1 MALSRACDPV
11 AADTLTTMAQATGT
25 STGGAQTLAR
35 GLSALKAVVAAAD
48 GLSAQDVGDLLGVHR
63 TIAYRLLTT
72 LVDAGLVSRGQD
84 GKFRGAVGLLQLTAG
99 AYHTL
104 RAAAVP
110 ILRRL
115 ANEVG
120 STVSLLVVENGEA
133 VALAV
138 IESETSRYRI
148 VFAEGSTHPLDRGAA
163 GHALSSI
170 LPATPQDGDRLRK
183 ARADGYATSFAEVEP
198 GAYGLAVPIPH
209 ADHSV
214 AACINLITYRPELIE
229 QALPAVL
236 AAAAELGR
244 TLADG
249 AQQN

>member
-1 MALSRACDPV
+1 
-11 AADTLTTMAQATGT
+11 MAQATGT
-25 STGGAQTLAR
+25 ATGGAQTLAR
-35 GLSALKAVVAAAD
+35 GLSALKAVVAAPD

-84 GKFRGAVGLLQLTAG
+84 GRFRGAVGLLQLTAG
-99 AYHTL
+99 AFHTL
-104 RAAAVP
+104 RATAVP

-115 ANEVG
+115 ANDVG
-120 STVSLLVVENGEA
+120 STVSLLVVENDEA

-138 IESETSRYRI
+138 VESETSRYRI

-170 LPATPQDGDRLRK
+170 RPATPQDSDRVRK

-198 GAYGLAVPIPH
+198 GAYGLAVPVPSPDP
-209 ADHSV
+209 AV

-229 QALPAVL
+229 QARPAVM

-244 TLADG
+244 ALVA
-249 AQQN
+249 APH

>member
-1 MALSRACDPV
+1 MA
-11 AADTLTTMAQATGT
+11 AAAGT
-25 STGGAQTLAR
+25 STGAQTLAR
-35 GLSALKAVVAAAD
+35 GLAALKAVVAAAD

-84 GKFRGAVGLLQLTAG
+84 GRFRGAVGLLQLTAG
-99 AYHTL
+99 AYNTL

-110 ILRRL
+110 VLRRL

-120 STVSLLVVENGEA
+120 STVSLLVMENGEA

-138 IESETSRYRI
+138 VESETSRYRI

-163 GHALSSI
+163 GHALSSTR
-170 LPATPQDGDRLRK
+170 PESSGDSDRLRK
-183 ARADGYATSFAEVEP
+183 ARAQGYATSFAEVEP
-198 GAYGLAVPIPH
+198 GAYGLAVLIPYP
-209 ADHSV
+209 DHSI
-214 AACINLITYRPELIE
+214 AACINLITYRQELVE

-244 TLADG
+244 VLVEGPQKLAPPR
-249 AQQN
+249 

>member
-1 MALSRACDPV
+1 
-11 AADTLTTMAQATGT
+11 MAQATAPA
-25 STGGAQTLAR
+25 TGGAQTLAR
-35 GLSALKAVVAAAD
+35 GLSALKAVVAAPD

-72 LVDAGLVSRGQD
+72 LVDAGLVSRGPD
-84 GKFRGAVGLLQLTAG
+84 GRFRGAVGLLQLTAG
-99 AYHTL
+99 AYSTL

-120 STVSLLVVENGEA
+120 STVSLLVTENGEA

-138 IESETSRYRI
+138 VESETSRYRI
-148 VFAEGSTHPLDRGAA
+148 SFAEGSTHPLDRGAA
-163 GHALSSI
+163 GHALSSL
-170 LPATPQDGDRLRK
+170 LPETPHDGDRVRR

-198 GAYGLAVPIPH
+198 GAYGLAVPIPYPDQ
-209 ADHSV
+209 AI
-214 AACINLITYRPELIE
+214 AACINLITYRPELID

-236 AAAAELGR
+236 AAAAELGAAL
-244 TLADG
+244 TTAP
-249 AQQN
+249 N

>member
-1 MALSRACDPV
+1 MA
-11 AADTLTTMAQATGT
+11 AAAGT

-35 GLSALKAVVAAAD
+35 GLSALKAVVATPD
-48 GLSAQDVGDLLGVHR
+48 GLSAQEVGDLLGVHR

-72 LVDAGLVSRGQD
+72 LADAGLVSRGPD

-99 AYHTL
+99 AYNTL

-120 STVSLLVVENGEA
+120 STVSLLVAENGEA

-138 IESETSRYRI
+138 VESETSRYRI

-163 GHALSSI
+163 GHALSSS
-170 LPATPQDGDRLRK
+170 LPEAPGDSDRLRK
-183 ARADGYATSFAEVEP
+183 ARAQGYATSFAEVEP
-198 GAYGLAVPIPH
+198 GAYGLAVPIPYP
-209 ADHSV
+209 DHSV
-214 AACINLITYRPELIE
+214 AACINLITYREELVE

-244 TLADG
+244 ALVEG
-249 AQQN
+249 PQN

>member
-1 MALSRACDPV
+1 
-11 AADTLTTMAQATGT
+11 MAQVTGT

-35 GLSALKAVVAAAD
+35 GLSALKAVVAAQD
-48 GLSAQDVGDLLGVHR
+48 GLSAQDVGDLLAVHR

-72 LVDAGLVSRGQD
+72 LVDAGLVSRGPD
-84 GKFRGAVGLLQLTAG
+84 GRFRGGVGLLQLSAG
-99 AYHTL
+99 AYQTL

-115 ANEVG
+115 ANQVG

-138 IESETSRYRI
+138 VESETSRYRI

-163 GHALSSI
+163 GHALSAV
-170 LPATPQDGDRLRK
+170 LPPSAQDTERVLQ
-183 ARADGYATSFAEVEP
+183 ARADGYATSFGEVEP

-209 ADHSV
+209 PDPGV
-214 AACINLITYRPELIE
+214 AACINLITYRAELIE

-236 AAAAELGR
+236 ASAAELGR
-244 TLADG
+244 VLAENAAPPG
-249 AQQN
+249 

>member
-1 MALSRACDPV
+1 
-11 AADTLTTMAQATGT
+11 MAQATGT

-35 GLSALKAVVAAAD
+35 GLSALKAVVAAPD

-72 LVDAGLVSRGQD
+72 LVDAGLVSRGPD
-84 GKFRGAVGLLQLTAG
+84 GKFRGGVGLLQLTAG
-99 AYHTL
+99 AYNTL

-115 ANEVG
+115 ANAVG

-138 IESETSRYRI
+138 VESETSRYRI

-170 LPATPQDGDRLRK
+170 LPPTPQDGDRVRR

-198 GAYGLAVPIPH
+198 GAYGLAVPIPYPDR
-209 ADHSV
+209 AV

-244 TLADG
+244 ALSDG
-249 AQQN
+249 AQN